1 MRRVALLFVAL
12 FTAPLAAAIAQRHT
26 AAPPS
31 PRAAAAAPAVP
42 HDSVRGAI
50 RSIDVHSRTVEVTA
64 GVGYALRV
72 VALRIPASVSI
83 TNRDSAQPDVIALA
97 QLKLGDV
104 VRAQFGGTAA
114 PFVVY
119 TIERLGRMT
128 TGVDSTP

>member
-1 MRRVALLFVAL
+1 MSRTPGPCRMKALMPRWRIRRCSA
-12 FTAPLAAAIAQRHT
+12 
-26 AAPPS
+26 
-31 PRAAAAAPAVP
+31 
-42 HDSVRGAI
+42 RGAI

-83 TNRDSAQPDVIALA
+83 TNRESAQPDVIALA

-119 TIERLGRMT
+119 TIERLGRM
-128 TGVDSTP
+128 

>member
-1 MRRVALLFVAL
+1 MRRIALLFVPL
-12 FTAPLAAAIAQRHT
+12 FTVPLAAAIAQQHT
-26 AAPPS
+26 AARPAPP
-31 PRAAAAAPAVP
+31 AAAPAVP

-50 RSIDVHSRTVEVTA
+50 RSIDVRSRTVEVTA

-72 VALRIPASVSI
+72 VALQIPASVSI
-83 TNRDSAQPDVIALA
+83 TNRQGSQPDVIALG

>member
-1 MRRVALLFVAL
+1 MRRVALAFVAL
-12 FTAPLAAAIAQRHT
+12 FTAPPAAAMAQQHT
-26 AAPPS
+26 AAPPPS
-31 PRAAAAAPAVP
+31 PQAAAPAVP

-50 RSIDVHSRTVEVTA
+50 RSIDVRSRTVEVTA

-72 VALRIPASVSI
+72 VALQIPATVPI
-83 TNRDSAQPDVIALA
+83 TNREGYQGDVIALA

-114 PFVVY
+114 PFKVY

-128 TGVDSTP
+128 TGVDSKP

>member
-1 MRRVALLFVAL
+1 MRRIALLFVAL
-12 FTAPLAAAIAQRHT
+12 FTAPLAAPSAQQHT
-26 AAPPS
+26 AAPPA
-31 PRAAAAAPAVP
+31 PPAAAPAVP

-50 RSIDVHSRTVEVTA
+50 RSIDVRSRTVEVTA

-72 VALRIPASVSI
+72 VALQIPASVSI
-83 TNRDSAQPDVIALA
+83 TNRESSQPDVIALG

-104 VRAQFGGTAA
+104 VRAQFGGKAA

>member
-1 MRRVALLFVAL
+1 MRRIELLFVAL
-12 FTAPLAAAIAQRHT
+12 FTAPLAAAIAQQHT

-31 PRAAAAAPAVP
+31 PPAAPPAVP
-42 HDSVRGAI
+42 HDSVRGAV
-50 RSIDVHSRTVEVTA
+50 RAIDVRSRTVEVTA

-72 VALRIPASVSI
+72 VALQIPSSVPI
-83 TNRDSAQPDVIALA
+83 TNRERSQPAVIALG
-97 QLKLGDV
+97 QLKPGDV
-104 VRAQFGGTAA
+104 VRAQFGGKAA

>member
-1 MRRVALLFVAL
+1 MPRIALLFVAL
-12 FTAPLAAAIAQRHT
+12 FTAPLAAAIAQEHT
-26 AAPPS
+26 AAPPT
-31 PRAAAAAPAVP
+31 PPAAAPAVP

-50 RSIDVHSRTVEVTA
+50 RSIDVRSRTVEVTA

-83 TNRDSAQPDVIALA
+83 TNRESAQPDIIALG

>member
-31 PRAAAAAPAVP
+31 QRAAAAPAVP

-83 TNRDSAQPDVIALA
+83 TNRDSAQPNVIALG

>member
-31 PRAAAAAPAVP
+31 PPAAAAPAVP

-83 TNRDSAQPDVIALA
+83 TNRESTQPDVIALG